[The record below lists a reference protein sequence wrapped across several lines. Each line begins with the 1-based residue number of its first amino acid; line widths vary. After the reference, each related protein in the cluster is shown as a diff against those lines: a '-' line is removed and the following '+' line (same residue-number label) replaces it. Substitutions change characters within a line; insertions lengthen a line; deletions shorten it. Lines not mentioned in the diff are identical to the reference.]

1 MLGLGT
7 TELLIFLAIIL
18 VLFGNR
24 IPAAMRSLGS
34 GLREF
39 KTGLKDPGDDPDAM
53 VKS

>member
-18 VLFGNR
+18 ILFGKR
-24 IPAAMRSLGS
+24 IPGAMRSLGA